1 MKKDYYKILELTEE
15 DKNLPKEEFL
25 TKLSKN
31 FKRLAIKYHPDRNP
45 DNKEAEEKF
54 KEINEANQV
63 LSDYDG
69 KKREYDNPMG
79 NFHFSGNMDMEEIL
93 RHFNMNFGSDFGFA
107 NFGFS
112 NGYNMPQ
119 KGTNIQ
125 GCVNISLEDVLN
137 GVEKTI
143 RYNRN
148 KVCSTCQGTGKDS
161 KSKEEKCP
169 HCQGRGAFYQ
179 RFNNMTVQS
188 TCPYCG
194 GSGYVLV
201 NPCHTCGGTGFE
213 TEVIK
218 KTFKIPAGASDGMVF
233 EFKGLGNDAL
243 GDYAVPGDLHVV
255 IREIPH
261 PVFKREG
268 NNLVTTIN
276 VSVIDAIIGK
286 KARLTTLNGKT
297 IEITIPRLSE
307 EGKRLVLDGFGL
319 PDVNTGGIGKLICI
333 IHIVMPKKLAE
344 KDVRA
349 LEKLS
354 KSPTFKDIA

>member
-25 TKLSKN
+25 AKLSKN

-45 DNKEAEEKF
+45 DNKEAEERF

-69 KKREYDNPMG
+69 KKKEYDNPMG

-93 RHFNMNFGSDFGFA
+93 RHFNMDFDSFT

-112 NGYNMPQ
+112 NRSNMPQ

-125 GCVNISLEDVLN
+125 GHVNIRLEDVLN

-143 RYNRN
+143 RYDRK

-161 KSKEEKCP
+161 NSKEEKCP
-169 HCQGRGAFYQ
+169 HCQGRGAFFQ

-188 TCPYCG
+188 TCHYCG
-194 GSGYVLV
+194 GSGYVIV
-201 NPCHTCGGTGFE
+201 NPCHTCGGTGIE
-213 TEVIK
+213 TEVVK
-218 KTFKIPAGASDGMVF
+218 KTFRIPAGTSDGMVF

-243 GDYAVPGDLHVV
+243 GGYGVPGDLHVV
-255 IREIPH
+255 IRETPH
-261 PVFKREG
+261 PLFKREG
-268 NNLVTTIN
+268 NNLITTIN

-286 KARLTTLNGKT
+286 KVRLTTLNGKT

-307 EGKRLVLDGFGL
+307 EGKRLALDGFGL
-319 PDVNTGGIGKLICI
+319 PDINTGEMGRLICI
-333 IHIVMPKKLAE
+333 IHIVMPKNLTE
-344 KDVRA
+344 KDVKV

-354 KSPTFKDIA
+354 KSPTFKDVV